1 MDDGLKQRLVGAV
14 VLVAIA
20 VIFIPMIFSDAKLT
34 PEDIKVTIPPK
45 PQPPVVEIK
54 MPEKPKTPKP
64 EKQAVVQEESN
75 GQVDDKH
82 AEILPES
89 WSLQLASFQERDNAD
104 ALRDKLR
111 ASGYKAY
118 VQFRPH
124 EKPALARVFVGPELD
139 RARIDKYKSDLH
151 KQFKLEGI
159 VVRFMD
165 NE

>member
-20 VIFIPMIFSDAKLT
+20 VIFIPMIFSDVKLT
-34 PEDIKVTIPPK
+34 PEDIKATIPPK
-45 PQPPVVEIK
+45 PQPPIVEIK
-54 MPEKPKTPKP
+54 MPEKPKTPEPQK
-64 EKQAVVQEESN
+64 EAVVQE
-75 GQVDDKH
+75 GPVRQVDDKH
-82 AEILPES
+82 ADILPES

-139 RARIDKYKSDLH
+139 RAMIDKYKNDLY
-151 KQFKLEGI
+151 KKYKLEGI
-159 VVRFMD
+159 VVRFMSD
-165 NE
+165 E